1 MCELK
6 HNYGV
11 EDRVS
16 LEGNKT
22 NNQTSEQKALVSQ
35 VQGAN
40 VLGLPITILFGVSTR
55 LSVCAFL
62 FIYSLICLFHTV
74 KQWKNGVIL
83 LCDRLL
89 FFNTDCRPSDI
100 VWAF

>member
-1 MCELK
+1 M
-6 HNYGV
+6 
-11 EDRVS
+11 S

-22 NNQTSEQKALVSQ
+22 NNQTSKQKALVAQ
-35 VQGAN
+35 VQGTN
-40 VLGLPITILFGVSTR
+40 VLGLPISILFGVSTR

-62 FIYSLICLFHTV
+62 FIYSLICLFHKV

-83 LCDRLL
+83 LCDHLI
-89 FFNTDCRPSDI
+89 FFNNDCRPSDI